1 MSDVLAEFVE
11 QYVNER
17 EKPTPPLAAA
27 AKAGARKEVRDD

>member
-17 EKPTPPLAAA
+17 EKPPTPSSGG
-27 AKAGARKEVRDD
+27 KVRGKKGGEE

>member
-17 EKPTPPLAAA
+17 EEPPTRISGG
-27 AKAGARKEVRDD
+27 KGRGKKGGSE

>member
-17 EKPTPPLAAA
+17 EAPTTTGTSGEG
-27 AKAGARKEVRDD
+27 KGRGKKGGEG